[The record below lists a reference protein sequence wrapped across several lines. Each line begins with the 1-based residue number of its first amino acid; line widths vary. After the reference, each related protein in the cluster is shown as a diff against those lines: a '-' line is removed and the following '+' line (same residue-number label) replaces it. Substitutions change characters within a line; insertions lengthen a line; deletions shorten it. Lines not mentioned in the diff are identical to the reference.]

1 MARVYPPPPPPR
13 GGDLATTT
21 SRRASSR
28 RRVVLA
34 PPPAATNPT
43 DAWLAEVDADGR
55 VPAGATRAPRRIVV
69 FVEPSPF
76 SHVSGMKNR
85 FLRLIENLTELGD
98 DVVVITPDRNP
109 PAEYAGAEVIGL
121 HGFGMPF
128 YPGNTLLLSYARD
141 PRVEALFRYFLY
153 KRFSP
158 IARFQHLIASH
169 FN

>member
-1 MARVYPPPPPPR
+1 VSSAPSSRERR

-21 SRRASSR
+21 SRR

-34 PPPAATNPT
+34 PPPAATNP

-55 VPAGATRAPRRIVV
+55 VPAGATREPRRIVV

-109 PAEYAGAEVIGL
+109 PKEYAGAEVIGV
-121 HGFGMPF
+121 HGFALPF

-141 PRVEALFRYFLY
+141 PKVEELFRCVLY
-153 KRFSP
+153 KRVSP
-158 IARFQHLIASH
+158 VRRFQHLIASP